1 MRCDIQND
9 GILILIGLFYTHHT
23 YLSGIIFYTGNITFA
38 AGIIPLAAARLYPLA
53 AARLYRVAILNYL
66 FVFPRDTIAR
76 EQGET
81 CTDNL
86 EVFNF
91 YYQFIN

>member
-38 AGIIPLAAARLYPLA
+38 VGIIPLA

-76 EQGET
+76 EQGRT
-81 CTDNL
+81 R
-86 EVFNF
+86 V
-91 YYQFIN
+91 Y